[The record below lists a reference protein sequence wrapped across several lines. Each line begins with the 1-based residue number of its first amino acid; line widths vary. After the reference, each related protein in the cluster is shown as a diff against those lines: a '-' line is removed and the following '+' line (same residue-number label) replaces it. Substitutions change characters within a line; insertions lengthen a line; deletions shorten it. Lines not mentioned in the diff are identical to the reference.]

1 MTDDEV
7 LALLVHLST
16 MLDALDE
23 RLTDLEARV
32 VDLEADAAH
41 VTVYA
46 L

>member
-16 MLDALDE
+16 KLDALDH

-32 VDLEADAAH
+32 EHLE
-41 VTVYA
+41 VYA

>member
-16 MLDALDE
+16 KLDALDA

-32 VDLEADAAH
+32 EHLE
-41 VTVYA
+41 VYA